1 MPSRSLIVLPDD
13 AARPILDAI
22 AGAKKSLRIKM
33 FVFSDPA
40 LLDAVIAAHARGVK
54 TQVMLNPERRSG
66 EEDNEATRKKL
77 AKAGVTVKDSNPAVD
92 LTHEKSM
99 VVDDATAFVK
109 SLNWATKNL
118 TETRDYA
125 VVTDHRHEVGEIVE
139 CFEADW
145 ERGKFSPGTEARL
158 IWCPINGRDRIAE
171 FIDGAK
177 HTLFVQNERYQDA
190 VILERLVRAAERG
203 VKVHVMARPPH
214 SLKKEK
220 LVEGVGGLRI
230 LDDVGIKI
238 HKLKGLK
245 LHGKMLLADGVVAIV
260 GSINLAPGS
269 FDSRRELAIEVRD
282 DEVVD
287 RLHEI
292 ARRDW
297 KNSHPLDLSDEGL
310 LADLEDRQEG
320 AAEALAIPGG
330 KKKSKEK
337 KTEKTKKGK
346 KGKKAGKSGKSG
358 KTKKAAK
365 SGKPKKR

>member
-13 AARPILDAI
+13 AAKPILDAI

-40 LLDAVIAAHARGVK
+40 LLDAVIAAHGRGVK

-66 EEDNEATRKKL
+66 EEDNEVTRKKL
-77 AKAGVTVKDSNPAVD
+77 AKAGVTVKDSNPAVE

-99 VVDDATAFVK
+99 VADDAVAFVK

-125 VVTDHRHEVGEIVE
+125 VVTDHKHEVGEIVE
-139 CFEADW
+139 GFEADW
-145 ERGKFSPGTEARL
+145 ERQKFDPGTEAHL

-282 DEVVD
+282 DDVVD
-287 RLHEI
+287 RLHQI
-292 ARRDW
+292 AKRDW
-297 KNSHPLDLSDEGL
+297 ENSHPLDLSDEGL
-310 LADLEDRQEG
+310 MADLEDRKED
-320 AAEALAIPGG
+320 AAEKLALEPEGKG
-330 KKKSKEK
+330 KHKDKKK
-337 KTEKTKKGK
+337 
-346 KGKKAGKSGKSG
+346 
-358 KTKKAAK
+358 
-365 SGKPKKR
+365 